1 MNFIMEKNVGVEQR
15 EGGLTE
21 GFLKNKKRLR
31 RWVLLSRVKRKLM
44 ARHLWLVRGGTLF
57 AAIGV
62 LVVSIFL
69 VKSLLG
75 AMGVNRYIDVAR
87 AFIFAS
93 DEKVKMLND
102 RTNILVLGRA
112 GEGQVAPDLTD
123 TMILVSVGADDV
135 EMISLPRDIWIT
147 SLRAKLNSTYYW
159 GNQRQEGGGLVLAK
173 STVEEILGV
182 PVHYGVVIDFGG
194 FTQLIDEL
202 GGVEVVVEKGFTD
215 EWFPVPGRE
224 ADECDGDPEF
234 KCRYETIVFEPGRQL
249 MDGEMALKFV
259 RSRHS
264 DDLSE
269 GTDFARS
276 ARQRQVIV
284 AIQEKMMSRAT
295 WRSPRLLKR
304 LWEMGLAMIE
314 TDMTEVEMAT
324 IARKMYD
331 ARERIN
337 SYLIPEEL
345 LVNPPLSAR
354 YDNLYVF
361 VPARSVGE
369 KSEDWSEVQRWM
381 AETLK

>member
-1 MNFIMEKNVGVEQR
+1 
-15 EGGLTE
+15 
-21 GFLKNKKRLR
+21 
-31 RWVLLSRVKRKLM
+31 M

-173 STVEEILGV
+173 STVEEIVGV

-224 ADECDGDPEF
+224 ADECNGDPEF
-234 KCRYETIVFEPGRQL
+234 KCRYETIVFESGRQL
-249 MDGEMALKFV
+249 MNGEVALKYV

-276 ARQRQVIV
+276 TRQRQVVV
-284 AIQEKMMSRAT
+284 AIQEKMMGRAT

-304 LWEMGLAMIE
+304 LWEMGLSMIE

-337 SYLIPEEL
+337 SYLIPEGL
-345 LVNPPLSAR
+345 LVNPPLGAR

-361 VPARSVGE
+361 VPAGSVG
-369 KSEDWSEVQRWM
+369 KKDEDWAGVQKWI

>member
-1 MNFIMEKNVGVEQR
+1 
-15 EGGLTE
+15 
-21 GFLKNKKRLR
+21 
-31 RWVLLSRVKRKLM
+31 
-44 ARHLWLVRGGTLF
+44 
-57 AAIGV
+57 
-62 LVVSIFL
+62 
-69 VKSLLG
+69 
-75 AMGVNRYIDVAR
+75 
-87 AFIFAS
+87 
-93 DEKVKMLND
+93 
-102 RTNILVLGRA
+102 
-112 GEGQVAPDLTD
+112 
-123 TMILVSVGADDV
+123 
-135 EMISLPRDIWIT
+135 
-147 SLRAKLNSTYYW
+147 
-159 GNQRQEGGGLVLAK
+159 
-173 STVEEILGV
+173 
-182 PVHYGVVIDFGG
+182 
-194 FTQLIDEL
+194 
-202 GGVEVVVEKGFTD
+202 
-215 EWFPVPGRE
+215 
-224 ADECDGDPEF
+224 
-234 KCRYETIVFEPGRQL
+234 
-249 MDGEMALKFV
+249 V

>member
-1 MNFIMEKNVGVEQR
+1 MEKNIEVGQR
-15 EGGLTE
+15 GSELTE
-21 GFLKNKKRLR
+21 GIKNKKRLR
-31 RWVLLSRVKRKLM
+31 RWVLFSRIKRRLM
-44 ARHLWLVRGGTLF
+44 ARYLWLVRGGIVF

-69 VKSLLG
+69 VKLLLG
-75 AMGVNRYIDVAR
+75 AMGVNRYIDVAKS
-87 AFIFAS
+87 FVFVS
-93 DEKVKMLND
+93 DEKIKILNN
-102 RTNILVLGRA
+102 RTNILVLGKA

-123 TMILVSVGADDV
+123 TMILVSVGKDDV

-147 SLRAKLNSTYYW
+147 GLRAKLNSTYYW

>member
-1 MNFIMEKNVGVEQR
+1 
-15 EGGLTE
+15 
-21 GFLKNKKRLR
+21 
-31 RWVLLSRVKRKLM
+31 M

-173 STVEEILGV
+173 STVEEIVGV

-224 ADECDGDPEF
+224 ADECNGDPEF
-234 KCRYETIVFEPGRQL
+234 KCRYETIVFESGRQL
-249 MDGEMALKFV
+249 MNGEVALKYV

-276 ARQRQVIV
+276 TRQRQVVV
-284 AIQEKMMSRAT
+284 AIQEKMMGRAT

-304 LWEMGLAMIE
+304 LWEMGLSMIE

-331 ARERIN
+331 ARE
-337 SYLIPEEL
+337 LIL
-345 LVNPPLSAR
+345 I
-354 YDNLYVF
+354 
-361 VPARSVGE
+361 
-369 KSEDWSEVQRWM
+369 
-381 AETLK
+381 

>member
-1 MNFIMEKNVGVEQR
+1 MEKNIEVEQR
-15 EGGLTE
+15 EGKLAE
-21 GFLKNKKRLR
+21 GLKNKKRLR
-31 RWVLLSRVKRKLM
+31 RWVLFSRIKRKLM
-44 ARHLWLVRGGTLF
+44 ARYLWLVRGGIFL

-69 VKSLLG
+69 VRWLLG
-75 AMGVNRYIDVAR
+75 AVGANRYIDVVR
-87 AFIFAS
+87 AFIFVS
-93 DEKVKMLND
+93 DEKIKTLNN
-102 RTNILVLGRA
+102 RTNILVLGKA

-123 TMILVSVGADDV
+123 TMILVSVGTDDV

-173 STVEEILGV
+173 STVEEIVGV
-182 PVHYGVVIDFGG
+182 PVHYGLVIDFSG

-202 GGVEVVVEKGFTD
+202 GGVEVVVEKGFAD

-249 MDGEMALKFV
+249 MNGETALKFV

-284 AIQEKMMSRAT
+284 AIQEKMMSRAV

-304 LWEMGLAMIE
+304 LWEMGLSMIE

-324 IARKMYD
+324 IARKTYD
-331 ARERIN
+331 AREKIN
-337 SYLIPEEL
+337 SYSIPEEL
-345 LVNPPLSAR
+345 LVNPPLGAR

-361 VPARSVGE
+361 VPTGSVGE
-369 KSEDWSEVQRWM
+369 KTEDWTEVQKWI
-381 AETLK
+381 AEIIK